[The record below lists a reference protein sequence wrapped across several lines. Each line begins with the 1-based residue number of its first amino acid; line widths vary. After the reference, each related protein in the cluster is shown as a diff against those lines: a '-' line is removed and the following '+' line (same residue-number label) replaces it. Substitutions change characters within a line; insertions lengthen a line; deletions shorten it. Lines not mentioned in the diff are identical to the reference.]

1 MRAWGGDSG
10 PQAGGGSVNGECR
23 TGNLSD
29 SYSQR
34 LKGLA
39 KINTVKCRG
48 KEEDKHTGKLKVWVT
63 HAGG

>member
-1 MRAWGGDSG
+1 M
-10 PQAGGGSVNGECR
+10 NGECR